1 MMYVRMYMYVSVTI
15 RNVINY
21 MHGLAVL
28 EGDIRIPCIG
38 T

>member
-1 MMYVRMYMYVSVTI
+1 MYIRMYMYVSVTI
-15 RNVINY
+15 RNFVNY

-28 EGDIRIPCIG
+28 EGDICIPCTG